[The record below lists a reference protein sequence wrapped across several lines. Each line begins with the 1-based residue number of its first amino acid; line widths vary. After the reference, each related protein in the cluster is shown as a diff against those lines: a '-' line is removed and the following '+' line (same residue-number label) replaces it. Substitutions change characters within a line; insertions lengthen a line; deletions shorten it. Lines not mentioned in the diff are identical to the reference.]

1 MKIAYDWLTFWVYAN
16 CPSFKEC
23 TIDTSEDAQTKMNN
37 VTNEIVQEAITAE
50 IPDIVGLSTALDAE
64 DEENIVGMNVLIT
77 NLLVHIQFTL

>member
-1 MKIAYDWLTFWVYAN
+1 
-16 CPSFKEC
+16 
-23 TIDTSEDAQTKMNN
+23 MNN
-37 VTNEIVQEAITAE
+37 ITNEIVQEAIMTE